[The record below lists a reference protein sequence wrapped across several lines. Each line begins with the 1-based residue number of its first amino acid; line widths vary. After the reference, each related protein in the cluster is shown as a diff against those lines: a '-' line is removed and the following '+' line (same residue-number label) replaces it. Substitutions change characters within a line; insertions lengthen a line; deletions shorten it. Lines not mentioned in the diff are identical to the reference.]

1 MKKWY
6 GGVLVASLFMLLIL
20 RYGLLKNPIG
30 GNILLNP
37 SSNASKP
44 LEWVHPALPPAV
56 QNPETSSQVFSTDTI
71 VSSLFAPRN
80 ISNEEQKSLQ
90 TWNLLKR
97 LIDHAQ
103 VLANGVEAI
112 KEAGNAWSSL
122 MASAEEE
129 RLSYTNESSSRKVKE
144 KQCPHFLN
152 KMNATEL
159 DNSGYKLW
167 LPCGLTQGSS
177 ITIISIPD
185 GLLGNFRIDLT
196 GEALPGE
203 PDPPIILHYNVRL
216 HGDKITEDP
225 VIVQNTWNAAH
236 DWGEEERCPSPSPE
250 KNKKDETFQV
260 IELEVCDVIYMP
272 VDELD
277 QCNKMVGRNDT
288 RVTSMHSDHSRR
300 SSLQEG
306 TKARRYFPFKQGQLS
321 VATLRVGMEGIQM
334 TVDGKHITSFA
345 YRETLEPW
353 LVSEVRISGD
363 LNLISVVASGLPTS
377 EDSEHAIDLEILKS
391 APLSPKKTL
400 DLFIGVFS
408 TANNFKRRMA
418 VRRTWMQYAAV
429 RSGAVAVRFFVG
441 LHKNQI
447 VNEELWNEAR
457 TYGDIQLMPFVDYY
471 NLITFKTLAI
481 CIFGTEVASAKYV
494 MKTDDDAFVRV
505 DEVLASLKRIKVSHG
520 LLYGLIN
527 SDSRPHRSTESKW
540 YISPEEWSEE
550 TYPPWAHG
558 PGYVVSRDIAKA
570 VYKRYKEG
578 RLKMFKLED
587 VAMGIWIAE
596 MKREGLEVKYEMEGR
611 VHNEG
616 CRDGYVVAHYQAP
629 REMLCLW
636 QKLQEG
642 NGARCCGDR

>member
-1 MKKWY
+1 MQ
-6 GGVLVASLFMLLIL
+6 ASLLN
-20 RYGLLKNPIG
+20 GC
-30 GNILLNP
+30 ILLFHLLFKIQRLLP
-37 SSNASKP
+37 KCFLQIPWSS
-44 LEWVHPALPPAV
+44 VC
-56 QNPETSSQVFSTDTI
+56 
-71 VSSLFAPRN
+71 FAPRN

-90 TWNLLKR
+90 TWNLLKH

-103 VLANGVEAI
+103 VFANGVEAI
-112 KEAGNAWSSL
+112 KEAGNAWNNL
-122 MASAEEE
+122 MASADEE

-159 DNSGYKLW
+159 DDSGYKLW

-250 KNKKDETFQV
+250 KNKK
-260 IELEVCDVIYMP
+260 

-353 LVSEVRISGD
+353 LVSQVRISGD

-377 EDSEHAIDLEILKS
+377 EDSEHAIDLELLKS
-391 APLSPKKTL
+391 APLSPKRTL

-505 DEVLASLKRIKVSHG
+505 DEVLTSLKRIKVSHG

-540 YISPEEWSEE
+540 YISSEVILHSQMI
-550 TYPPWAHG
+550 T
-558 PGYVVSRDIAKA
+558 SFSQ
-570 VYKRYKEG
+570 
-578 RLKMFKLED
+578 MFFFFNFANLE
-587 VAMGIWIAE
+587 
-596 MKREGLEVKYEMEGR
+596 
-611 VHNEG
+611 
-616 CRDGYVVAHYQAP
+616 
-629 REMLCLW
+629 
-636 QKLQEG
+636 
-642 NGARCCGDR
+642 